1 MNSLADFVMVS
12 AMLFGIGIYGL
23 ITKRNAL
30 RLLFAVE
37 IMINAANLNFVAFE
51 QYQPAASGA
60 QAALGQ
66 TFVLFSIALA
76 AAEAAVIL
84 AIVVVA
90 FRLHHDVDVSE
101 LKTMGDNDASR
112 EPSPGQD
119 GAAHKE

>member
-12 AMLFGIGIYGL
+12 AMLFGIGVYGL

-37 IMINAANLNFVAFE
+37 LMINAANLNFVAFE
-51 QYQPAASGA
+51 QYLPPAPGA

-84 AIVVVA
+84 AIIVVA
-90 FRLHHDVDVSE
+90 YRLHQDVDVSE
-101 LKTMGDNDASR
+101 LKTMEG
-112 EPSPGQD
+112 
-119 GAAHKE
+119 

>member
-1 MNSLADFVMVS
+1 MNSLSDFILVS

-23 ITKRNAL
+23 VTKRNAL

-37 IMINAANLNFVAFE
+37 IMINAANLNFVAFS
-51 QYQPAASGA
+51 QYAPYAAAGTTVVNGV
-60 QAALGQ
+60 GQ

-90 FRLHHDVDVSE
+90 YRLHKDVDVSE
-101 LKTMGDNDASR
+101 LKSMKG
-112 EPSPGQD
+112 
-119 GAAHKE
+119 

>member
-1 MNSLADFVMVS
+1 VNSLADFVIVS

-23 ITKRNAL
+23 VTKRNAL

-37 IMINAANLNFVAFE
+37 ILINAANLNFIAFG
-51 QYQPAASGA
+51 QYAPFAAGA
-60 QAALGQ
+60 STVTNALGQ

-90 FRLHHDVDVSE
+90 YRLHQDVDVSE
-101 LKTMGDNDASR
+101 LSSLEG
-112 EPSPGQD
+112 
-119 GAAHKE
+119 

>member
-1 MNSLADFVMVS
+1 MNSLADFVLVS

-51 QYQPAASGA
+51 QYLPAAAGS

-76 AAEAAVIL
+76 AAETAVIL
-84 AIVVVA
+84 AIIVVA
-90 FRLHHDVDVSE
+90 YRLHNDVDVSE
-101 LKTMGDNDASR
+101 LKSMEG
-112 EPSPGQD
+112 
-119 GAAHKE
+119 

>member
-1 MNSLADFVMVS
+1 MNTLADFVLVS

-23 ITKRNAL
+23 VTKRNAL

-37 IMINAANLNFVAFE
+37 IMINAANLNFVAFS
-51 QYQPAASGA
+51 QYAPFSAGAAGVSN
-60 QAALGQ
+60 ALGQ

-90 FRLHHDVDVSE
+90 YRLHQDVDVSE
-101 LKTMGDNDASR
+101 LKSLEG
-112 EPSPGQD
+112 
-119 GAAHKE
+119 

>member
-1 MNSLADFVMVS
+1 MNSLGDYVLVS

-23 ITKRNAL
+23 VTKRNAL

-37 IMINAANLNFVAFE
+37 IMINAANLNFVAFG
-51 QYQPAASGA
+51 QYAPFASGTTTVSN
-60 QAALGQ
+60 ALGQ

-90 FRLHHDVDVSE
+90 YRLHKDVDVSE
-101 LKTMGDNDASR
+101 LKSMG
-112 EPSPGQD
+112 G
-119 GAAHKE
+119 

>member
-1 MNSLADFVMVS
+1 MNSLSDFMLVS

-23 ITKRNAL
+23 VTKRNAL

-37 IMINAANLNFVAFE
+37 IMINAANLNFVAFG
-51 QYQPAASGA
+51 QYLPFEGNTQTVLPNAF
-60 QAALGQ
+60 GQ

-90 FRLHHDVDVSE
+90 YRLHRDVDVSE
-101 LKTMGDNDASR
+101 LKSLEG
-112 EPSPGQD
+112 
-119 GAAHKE
+119 

>member
-1 MNSLADFVMVS
+1 MNSLADFVIVS

-23 ITKRNAL
+23 VTKRNAL

-37 IMINAANLNFVAFE
+37 IMINAANLNFVAFG
-51 QYQPAASGA
+51 QYLPFAGAASGPN
-60 QAALGQ
+60 ALGQ

-90 FRLHHDVDVSE
+90 YRLHHDVDVSDLNSME
-101 LKTMGDNDASR
+101 G
-112 EPSPGQD
+112 
-119 GAAHKE
+119 

>member
-1 MNSLADFVMVS
+1 MNSLADFVLVS

-23 ITKRNAL
+23 VTKRNAL

-37 IMINAANLNFVAFE
+37 LMINAANLNFVAFG
-51 QYQPAASGA
+51 QYLPSLGGAPGASA
-60 QAALGQ
+60 NATGQ

-90 FRLHHDVDVSE
+90 YRLHRDVDVSE
-101 LKTMGDNDASR
+101 LKSMEG
-112 EPSPGQD
+112 
-119 GAAHKE
+119 

>member
-1 MNSLADFVMVS
+1 MNSLGDFVLVS

-23 ITKRNAL
+23 VTKRNAL

-37 IMINAANLNFVAFE
+37 IMINAANLNFIAFG
-51 QYQPAASGA
+51 QYAPFAGGAATVSN
-60 QAALGQ
+60 ALGQ

-90 FRLHHDVDVSE
+90 YRLHQDVDVSE
-101 LKTMGDNDASR
+101 LKSMG
-112 EPSPGQD
+112 G
-119 GAAHKE
+119 

>member
-1 MNSLADFVMVS
+1 MNSLADFVIVS

-23 ITKRNAL
+23 VTKRNAL

-37 IMINAANLNFVAFE
+37 IMINAANLNFVAFG
-51 QYQPAASGA
+51 QYLPFATGA
-60 QAALGQ
+60 QASAPNALGQ

-90 FRLHHDVDVSE
+90 YRLHHDVDVSE
-101 LKTMGDNDASR
+101 LKSLEG
-112 EPSPGQD
+112 
-119 GAAHKE
+119 